1 MVEPILGG
9 VGEQERLTP
18 WVTYFLVLINA
29 IVWAYELVASG
40 SPLGPSDQVLSG
52 LSFYWPD
59 VLPHAVGG
67 TVGADWSLLFLS
79 MFTHGSWDHIIG
91 NMAFLLA
98 FGPKVEN
105 LFASHPRRYLGHFGF
120 LVFYLLG
127 GSLAAF
133 WFVASGGVYEGAIG
147 ASGAI
152 AFVLGIYWW
161 AFPKSVVTVP
171 LSSQKVRAFYYL
183 GFWFLMQAGLDLY
196 GAGGGVAYSAHVG
209 GFLFGL
215 FLAWSYRFRRFDE
228 TSFGLLERPW
238 KLSPRDALDALG
250 ALIF

>member
-1 MVEPILGG
+1 MTAGANG
-9 VGEQERLTP
+9 QERLVP
-18 WVTYFLVLINA
+18 WVTYFLIIVNA
-29 IVWAYELVASG
+29 AVWAYELVASA
-40 SPLGPSDQVLSG
+40 SIFGPSDQVLGG
-52 LSFYWPD
+52 LSFYWPN
-59 VLPHAVGG
+59 VLPHGVGN
-67 TVGADWSLLFLS
+67 TANADWSLLLIS
-79 MFTHGSWDHIIG
+79 MFTHASWDHIVG
-91 NMAFLLA
+91 NMAFLLT

-127 GSLAAF
+127 GSLASF

-161 AFPKSVVTVP
+161 AFPKSVITVP
-171 LSSQKVRAFYYL
+171 LSTQKVKAFYYL
-183 GFWFLMQAGLDLY
+183 GFWFLMQAGLDLF
-196 GAGGGVAYSAHVG
+196 GGTAGGVAYGAHFG

-215 FLAWSYRFRRFDE
+215 FLAWGYRFKRFGE
-228 TSFGLLERPW
+228 TSFGLLELPW

-250 ALIF
+250 ALIG